1 MSMGLWKRK
10 CAASSDAVPTGP
22 EDLGD
27 GYGRPPTPLPLA
39 LLRSSS
45 DSSIDGSVG
54 DVEDGMGGTYDIT
67 LEDRRRS
74 AFRDGE
80 DRTSTLSSAFP
91 TFAKDKIPVNPS
103 SESRTNPTKGGGHLP
118 AGAPT
123 IRTFRISVMDV
134 DEGDHMR
141 PGSASGSKRSN
152 SHTIDLVDER
162 RHDEKTMVVADVES
176 ALPMEVDLDEAEDE
190 SIMMVKRKR
199 VASSMIFNL
208 DGTFHFI
215 FRP

>member
-1 MSMGLWKRK
+1 
-10 CAASSDAVPTGP
+10 
-22 EDLGD
+22 
-27 GYGRPPTPLPLA
+27 
-39 LLRSSS
+39 
-45 DSSIDGSVG
+45 
-54 DVEDGMGGTYDIT
+54 
-67 LEDRRRS
+67 
-74 AFRDGE
+74 
-80 DRTSTLSSAFP
+80 
-91 TFAKDKIPVNPS
+91 
-103 SESRTNPTKGGGHLP
+103 
-118 AGAPT
+118 
-123 IRTFRISVMDV
+123 MDV

-190 SIMMVKRKR
+190 SMMVKRKR